1 MKKTCFLK
9 KLIILDLFYYHPT
22 NANTE
27 KTAESN
33 QINQQ
38 QLLSLEMTTTQLIV
52 NEFTTLIDTE
62 KEYTRNELGK
72 ILTEVFHQINSGKK
86 TSKKQKTDEK
96 VKKTKKT
103 TKKSK
108 SSDDESSEPKKKRE
122 PTLYNLF
129 VKENMSVVKE
139 EFPEL
144 SRQDLMRKVGELWRA
159 SNKETLE

>member
-1 MKKTCFLK
+1 MKKTCFKK

-86 TSKKQKTDEK
+86 TSKKLNTDETDETK
-96 VKKTKKT
+96 VKKTKV
-103 TKKSK
+103 KKSK

-159 SNKETLE
+159 SK